1 MSGKGGYLH
10 SKGFKTLMK
19 HFFGWGA
26 AIVIIGALFK
36 IMHYPGSDIM
46 LPVGL
51 GLEALIFVVMIFV
64 PEHPEYHWE
73 RVHPILDPDLT
84 HEQMHELEASGA
96 GIAASGSHGAAS
108 KSPNADAVAKQ
119 LEDAGIDEKLLA
131 KLKDGMSNLADNAA
145 SLGAVSTAAGATDS
159 YVKSLEEAS
168 SSLNSLT
175 SQYAES
181 AKAIAGIAGDGQG
194 NFGAEM
200 QKLGQNLSALNNV
213 YELQLKSSN
222 DYLES
227 LGQMSS
233 LQDSIKNIMND
244 LAASANDT
252 QVYRENMA
260 LLSQNLT
267 DLNNVYGNMLRA
279 MKG

>member
-1 MSGKGGYLH
+1 MSGTGGFLH
-10 SKGFKTLMK
+10 SKKFKTIMK

-26 AIVIIGALFK
+26 AIVIVGALFK
-36 IMHYPGSDIM
+36 IQHYPGSEYF
-46 LPVGL
+46 LPLGL
-51 GLEALIFVVMIFV
+51 GVEALIFIVMIFV
-64 PEHPEYHWE
+64 PDHPEYHWE

-84 HEQMHELEASGA
+84 PERMSELMASGEGIGA
-96 GIAASGSHGAAS
+96 GGHGGGS
-108 KSPNADAVAKQ
+108 KSNADLVAKQ
-119 LEDAGIDEKLLA
+119 LEDAGIDEKLLS
-131 KLKDGMSNLADNAA
+131 KLKDGMSNLANNAA

-168 SSLNSLT
+168 KSLNSLT
-175 SQYAES
+175 NQYAES
-181 AKAIAGIAGDGQG
+181 AKSIAGIAGDGQG

-227 LGQMSS
+227 LTQMSS
-233 LQDSIKNIMND
+233 LQDSIKTIMND
-244 LAASANDT
+244 LAASAKDT

-260 LLSQNLT
+260 MLSQNLT